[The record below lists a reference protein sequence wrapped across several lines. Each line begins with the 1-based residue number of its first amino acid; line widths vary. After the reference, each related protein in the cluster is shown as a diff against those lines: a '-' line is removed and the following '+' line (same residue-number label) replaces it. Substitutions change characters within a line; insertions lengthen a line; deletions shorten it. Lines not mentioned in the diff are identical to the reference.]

1 MNYKINSLLLKQVF
15 ELLDYDKDGQVDIDE
30 ALDNMELLRL
40 DESHPEIC
48 ELVAGVGKGKVT
60 FNQFE
65 QKINELLHDTRED
78 EGLQKT
84 YDLFVYNPKQSDVD
98 RQSLNNILN
107 DLGEEFSEMDK
118 DFDVSLFGEERSIKV
133 CDDGM
138 LLYINPETGKIYDL
152 MAHEDYHL
160 YEAIEIIEDIA
171 IEYGDLKVIRW
182 LE

>member
-1 MNYKINSLLLKQVF
+1 MKHKINSLLLKQVF

-65 QKINELLHDTRED
+65 QKINELLNDEHED

-98 RQSLNNILN
+98 KQSLNNILN
-107 DLGEEFSEMDK
+107 DLGEEFSESDK
-118 DFDVSLFGEERSIKV
+118 AFIMNQMG
-133 CDDGM
+133 DG
-138 LLYINPETGKIYDL
+138 
-152 MAHEDYHL
+152 
-160 YEAIEIIEDIA
+160 
-171 IEYGDLKVIRW
+171 KVIRV
-182 LE
+182 ETFIPFMKKKYH

>member
-84 YDLFVYNPKQSDVD
+84 YDLFVYNPKQPVVNKDALDKIIV
-98 RQSLNNILN
+98 
-107 DLGEEFSEMDK
+107 DLGEDFSEADK
-118 DFDVSLFGEERSIKV
+118 DYFLHQAGDGKSINIDTFIPFMK
-133 CDDGM
+133 
-138 LLYINPETGKIYDL
+138 KK
-152 MAHEDYHL
+152 YH
-160 YEAIEIIEDIA
+160 
-171 IEYGDLKVIRW
+171 
-182 LE
+182 

>member
-48 ELVAGVGKGKVT
+48 ELVAGVGKGKGT

-84 YDLFVYNPKQSDVD
+84 YDLFVYNPKQRDVD
-98 RQSLNNILN
+98 KHSLNNILE
-107 DLGEEFSEMDK
+107 DLGEEFSENDK
-118 DFDVSLFGEERSIKV
+118 DIIMHQMGDGKVIKV
-133 CDDGM
+133 
-138 LLYINPETGKIYDL
+138 ETFIPFMKKK
-152 MAHEDYHL
+152 YH
-160 YEAIEIIEDIA
+160 
-171 IEYGDLKVIRW
+171 
-182 LE
+182 